1 MWAFINNQFVT
12 ADQAVLPV
20 SDLAIQR
27 GYGLFDFFRTVGS
40 VPLFIDHHL
49 DRLRHSASVL
59 RLQLPY
65 NNDELKNIVRELIRK
80 NSLSSSGIRITVTGG
95 NAIDTY
101 TPTTP
106 NLIITQSTLTM
117 DAAFDPSKGLHL
129 ITEEYVRELPTVKSI
144 NYMMGVYLQQKVKD
158 AGAGDVMYVKN
169 GFISELP
176 RSNVFVVTTDN
187 KLLTANER
195 VLYGITRNHI
205 LQIATSVLEVKEQPV
220 SLTDVLNAKEVFVSS
235 TTKRLL
241 PVFSVNGNKV
251 GNGNAGTVTT
261 DLYQRFLALEHQ
273 FINKGW

>member
-20 SDLAIQR
+20 SDLSIQR
-27 GYGLFDFFRTVGS
+27 GYGVFDFFRS
-40 VPLFIDHHL
+40 AEHVPLFIDHHL

-65 NNDELKNIVRELIRK
+65 NNDELKNIVRELISK
-80 NSLSSSGIRITVTGG
+80 NDLSSSGIRITVTGG

-117 DAAFDPSKGLHL
+117 DAAFDSSKGLHL

-187 KLLTANER
+187 KLLTANEH

-251 GNGNAGTVTT
+251 GNCNAGTVTT